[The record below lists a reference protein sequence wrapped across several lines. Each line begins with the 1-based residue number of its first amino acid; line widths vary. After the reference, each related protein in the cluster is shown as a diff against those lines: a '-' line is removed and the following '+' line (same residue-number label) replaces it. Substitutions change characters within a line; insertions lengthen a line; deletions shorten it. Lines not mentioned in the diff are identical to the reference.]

1 MYSDLRHD
9 DLVHRMSESIST
21 ADQCTSSKSLCWYA
35 NVVFNQIR
43 LRGFFGYRLRCH
55 QANLFNSRG
64 YREMLHRRGHRIL
77 NIVISI
83 CLVGFFVVIM
93 KGPSSDSILL
103 DTPSFPSVPDVHLR
117 VINDMEADLAN
128 DSNTDYGSEQDI
140 SLWPFHNA
148 NTNLT
153 ISGQD
158 IVGSVNFLNENFE
171 LLNLARFGPIE
182 NAKFVIVI
190 QVHNRPTYLGYLI
203 DSLRSAQGIEEALLV
218 FSHDINVAPV
228 NEMIRNI
235 TFARVL
241 QIYYPYNMQLFP
253 HVFPGQDP
261 KDCPERI
268 GKKAASTIR
277 CQNFENP
284 DKYGNYR
291 VAKITQIKHHW
302 WWKMNYVFDG
312 VYDRY
317 DLSDPWVLLLE
328 EDHYLAPDAL
338 HVLDIIIQNRKEYC
352 DKCEIISLGSYLKSF
367 TSYGTN
373 IAKLGAHPWYS
384 SKHNM
389 GMAFRR
395 ETWMKVK
402 NCAELFCK
410 YDDYNWDWS
419 LMQVVVKCLPERF
432 RVIFTKSPRV
442 IHIGD
447 CGMHTHR
454 CNAHNAYASARDIM
468 TKHANLLFPSRL
480 TVTDVSRRSPKPS
493 KENGGWGDVRDHA
506 LCRANTH
513 PLNSTAHAIPELSN
527 LLKSTVHI
535 GSNAVRKEGL

>member
-1 MYSDLRHD
+1 
-9 DLVHRMSESIST
+9 
-21 ADQCTSSKSLCWYA
+21 
-35 NVVFNQIR
+35 
-43 LRGFFGYRLRCH
+43 
-55 QANLFNSRG
+55 
-64 YREMLHRRGHRIL
+64 MLHRRGHRIL